1 MSRRK
6 SRGTTLPLPGAGPL
20 YSGGRGHDTRRMTVE
35 PAPAPAGSTN
45 RLDAPPSPASARPAA
60 GVDDEARLRHTAQQ
74 QWVRLRHLERQL
86 HDGAALRISALV
98 LRLGMLRH
106 RTPDDEQQFQ
116 AAVEAI
122 QDELHL
128 VLQEL
133 RDVAGMLYPPLLDEA
148 GLGPALREAAAR
160 CPRSVRIDAGTQRFG
175 PAAEGAA
182 YFAVLGCLDAESREG
197 RDDTIEVVVRGEN
210 GDGRTLVLLVVGVDP
225 CHASTV
231 HDGVRLLGG
240 TAVTGETDSITV
252 RIPCE

>member
-1 MSRRK
+1 
-6 SRGTTLPLPGAGPL
+6 
-20 YSGGRGHDTRRMTVE
+20 MTVE
-35 PAPAPAGSTN
+35 PAPTPAGSTT
-45 RLDAPPSPASARPAA
+45 RLGAPPGQASAGPAT
-60 GVDDEARLRHTAQQ
+60 GSDDEARARRTAQQ
-74 QWVRLRHLERQL
+74 QWVHLRHLERQL
-86 HDGAALRISALV
+86 HDGAALRISALA

-106 RTPDDEQQFQ
+106 RMPDDEQQFQ
-116 AAVEAI
+116 AAVEDI

-148 GLGPALREAAAR
+148 GLGPALREAAGR
-160 CPRSVRIDAGTQRFG
+160 CSRSVRIDAGSERFG

-182 YFAVLGCLDAESREG
+182 YFAVLGCLAAQRREG
-197 RDDTIEVVVRGEN
+197 RDDPVEVVVRGESGDN
-210 GDGRTLVLLVVGVDP
+210 GDGRTLVLLVLGVDP

-240 TAVTGETDSITV
+240 TAVTGESGSITV